1 MKKLLILLAL
11 VSLSLFSCKTNEEKV
26 SQTNSIKKAEKNTQS
41 SSINQLENKQ
51 WILTYFYE
59 KKLELSLTD
68 TPQMS
73 FDTHSKKI
81 EGKGVCNNFFGTYTV
96 ESNEIEFKG
105 VGVTRMMCPP
115 SGLEEHKFFQ
125 IFDNKVK
132 FEIKGNELYFKN
144 SDRKEIARF
153 SKK

>member
-1 MKKLLILLAL
+1 MKKILILLVIA
-11 VSLSLFSCKTNEEKV
+11 SLTLFSCKTNEEKV
-26 SQTNSIKKAEKNTQS
+26 SQTNSINKTEKNTES
-41 SSINQLENKQ
+41 SSKNQLENKQ
-51 WILTYFYE
+51 WMLTHFNE

-73 FDTHSKKI
+73 FDANSKKI
-81 EGKGVCNNFFGTYTV
+81 EGKGICNNFFGTYAINT
-96 ESNEIEFKG
+96 NEIEFKG

-125 IFDNKVK
+125 IFDNKIK